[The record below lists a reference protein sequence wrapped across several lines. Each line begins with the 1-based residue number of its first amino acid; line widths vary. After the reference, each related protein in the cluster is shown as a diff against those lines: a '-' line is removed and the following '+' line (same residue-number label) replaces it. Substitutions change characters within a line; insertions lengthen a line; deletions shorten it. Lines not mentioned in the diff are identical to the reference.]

1 MRLVVLNKKFPEL
14 PKAGEFRPIAIISPL
29 IKFILLRFQL
39 KYEKFLKY
47 SMSKT

>member
-1 MRLVVLNKKFPEL
+1 MRIIALNKKYPEL

-39 KYEKFLKY
+39 KYEIFLKY
-47 SMSKT
+47 NMSKT